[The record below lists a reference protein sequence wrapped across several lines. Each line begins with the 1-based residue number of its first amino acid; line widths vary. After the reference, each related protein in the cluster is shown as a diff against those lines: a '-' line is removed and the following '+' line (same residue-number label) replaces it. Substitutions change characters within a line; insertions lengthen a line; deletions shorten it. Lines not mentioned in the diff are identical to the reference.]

1 MNADF
6 EVAALSL
13 AREQLARGVSVQ
25 LTARGGSMWPF
36 LLPGDVLTL
45 TPGRRA
51 RLGDVVLVEQPG
63 VDFGVV
69 HRVVGV
75 LPGRVLTKGDA
86 LPRTDGWVGRDRV
99 IARVT
104 GVRRG
109 GVRFTP
115 MRWLPLP
122 VSLVGG
128 LWPRG

>member
-6 EVAALSL
+6 EAAALAL

-51 RLGDVVLVEQPG
+51 RLGDVVLVEHPG
-63 VDFGVV
+63 VEFGVV
-69 HRVVGV
+69 HRVVAA

-86 LPRTDGWVGRDRV
+86 LPRTDDGRAATGWSPG
-99 IARVT
+99 
-104 GVRRG
+104 
-109 GVRFTP
+109 
-115 MRWLPLP
+115 
-122 VSLVGG
+122 
-128 LWPRG
+128 

>member
-1 MNADF
+1 VTPEF
-6 EVAALSL
+6 ETASISL

-45 TPGRRA
+45 TPGGRA
-51 RLGDVVLVEQPG
+51 RLGDVVLVEMPG
-63 VDFGVV
+63 VEFGVL
-69 HRVVGV
+69 HRVVSI

-86 LPRTDGWVGRDRV
+86 LPRVDGWARRERV

-104 GVRRG
+104 RVRRAG
-109 GVRFTP
+109 TSFTP

-122 VSLVGG
+122 VSLVAG